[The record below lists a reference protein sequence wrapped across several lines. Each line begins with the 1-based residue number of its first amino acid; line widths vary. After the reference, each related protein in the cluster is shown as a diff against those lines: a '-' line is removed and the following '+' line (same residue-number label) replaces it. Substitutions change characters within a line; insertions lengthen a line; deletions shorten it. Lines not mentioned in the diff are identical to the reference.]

1 MPSSPIATLREL
13 AEPLA
18 ALSIDHLSPQTR
30 KRLREDDLSVNAYP
44 NAFGGLVFVGKPGQ
58 NVPTEADLAR
68 LFDAAE
74 QAGIVWLL
82 FDHEAEVVDGLPVF
96 APTQRDVGEDG

>member
-18 ALSIDHLSPQTR
+18 ALSLDHLSPQTR

-44 NAFGGLVFVGKPGQ
+44 NAFGGLVFVGKPCQ
-58 NVPTEADLAR
+58 NVPTEADLAT

-82 FDHEAEVVDGLPVF
+82 FDHEA
-96 APTQRDVGEDG
+96 